1 MTTAA
6 FPAALDTVGTK
17 RAGLLRRFL
26 RRPLGVSALGVL
38 LAIAAV
44 AVLAPWLSPYDPNH
58 VDFALTHA
66 APGHGHLLG
75 GDSAGRDI
83 FSRLLSGAR
92 TTLYGGLITVV
103 VATVLGVPPGIAA
116 GYFRGALDRVF
127 SWISD
132 AFQAVPGMLVL
143 LIVAAG
149 TSQNFGLLMAVI
161 GVLMAPGYYRIS
173 RSIALAVG
181 REPYIDAARVSGV
194 SNTRILGTHL
204 LRAVWPAIIVQT
216 ALTGGLAIGM
226 QAGLQFL
233 GIGAANTPSW
243 GQMMNDGFQNVLT
256 NPLILLWPSLALGI
270 TIAALA
276 FLGSTLA
283 DLIGVPVESPSRR
296 LRAKARRVLEA
307 APPPVGATTGNP
319 PVGTTTENPPAA
331 SGPAPDPE
339 CALRLRNLRVAYAG
353 AGGIKEVVRGVSI
366 EAARGE
372 VLGIVGESGSGKS
385 QTIFSILDLLPASA
399 TAVSDGLWIGGREV
413 SALSRSERS
422 MLLGRSIG
430 YVPQEPMAN
439 LDPCYTIA
447 HQLIEPLRHVH
458 GMSKAA
464 AKQHAR
470 KLLLRVGIHEP
481 DRVLRAYP
489 HQLSGG
495 MAQRVLIAG
504 AVAGGPSLLVA
515 DEPTTALDVTV
526 QAEVLELLR
535 DLQHEYGMALI
546 IVTHNFGV
554 VADVCDRVVVMRD
567 GAVVETGS
575 VQQLFR
581 DPQDPYTAELIDAS
595 LDETETRA
603 ELDQAWCE
611 ATRPGPEPAPLRTA
625 RPDNPPLGQTVDA

>member
-6 FPAALDTVGTK
+6 FPASLDAISAK
-17 RAGLLRRFL
+17 RVTLTRRFL
-26 RRPLGVSALGVL
+26 RRPLGVVALAVL
-38 LAIAAV
+38 LAIIAI
-44 AVLAPWLSPYDPNH
+44 AVLAPWLVPYDPNH
-58 VDFALTHA
+58 VDFTLTHA
-66 APGHGHLLG
+66 GPGHGHLLG

-83 FSRLLSGAR
+83 FSRLIAGAR
-92 TTLYGGLITVV
+92 TTLYGGLITIV
-103 VATVLGVPPGIAA
+103 VATVLGVPPGVAA
-116 GYFRGALDRVF
+116 GYFGGVLDRVF

-173 RSIALAVG
+173 RSIALAV
-181 REPYIDAARVSGV
+181 RKEPYIDAARVSGV
-194 SNTRILGTHL
+194 SSARILGTHL
-204 LRAVWPAIIVQT
+204 LRAVWPAIIIQT

-256 NPLILLWPSLALGI
+256 HPLILLWPSVALGI

-283 DLIGVPVESPSRR
+283 DLVSVRVESPSRR
-296 LRAKARRVLEA
+296 LRARARRVLET
-307 APPPVGATTGNP
+307 APPPSIAAGRATPTAAVAG
-319 PVGTTTENPPAA
+319 PVG
-331 SGPAPDPE
+331 DY
-339 CALRLRNLRVAYAG
+339 ALRLDNLRVAYAST
-353 AGGIKEVVRGVSI
+353 GGVKEVVRGVSLQ
-366 EAARGE
+366 AAPGE

-385 QTIFSILDLLPASA
+385 QTIFSVLDLLPTSA
-399 TAVSDGLWIGGREV
+399 TAVSDGIWVGGREV
-413 SALSRSERS
+413 SGLSRSERS
-422 MLLGRSIG
+422 ALLGRSIG

-439 LDPCYTIA
+439 LDPCYTIS
-447 HQLIEPLRHVH
+447 HQLVEPLRHVH

-464 AKQHAR
+464 AKEQAR

-481 DRVLRAYP
+481 DRVLRSYP

-504 AVAGGPSLLVA
+504 AVSGSPSLLVA

-554 VADVCDRVVVMRD
+554 VADICDRVVVMRD
-567 GAVVETGS
+567 GAVVETGP
-575 VQQLFR
+575 VQQVFGQPA
-581 DPQDPYTAELIDAS
+581 DAYTAELIDAS

-603 ELDQAWCE
+603 ELDQAWTG
-611 ATRPGPEPAPLRTA
+611 AAPAGPNDLVPTAEPNDPVPTAGPNKPAP
-625 RPDNPPLGQTVDA
+625 GKTVDA